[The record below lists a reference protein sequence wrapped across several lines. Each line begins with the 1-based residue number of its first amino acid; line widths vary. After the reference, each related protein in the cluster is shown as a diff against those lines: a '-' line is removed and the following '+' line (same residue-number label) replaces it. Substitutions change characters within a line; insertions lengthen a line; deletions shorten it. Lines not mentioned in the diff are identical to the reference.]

1 MSKQTSLTEVVLHA
15 RERRRE
21 VIVQCAANATRK
33 ILELPARRRKP
44 EAIARIIATEFESL
58 VQG

>member
-1 MSKQTSLTEVVLHA
+1 MSKRTSLTEVILHA

-21 VIVQCAANATRK
+21 TITECAANATRK
-33 ILELPARRRKP
+33 ILELPSRRRKP
-44 EAIARIIATEFESL
+44 EAIAAIIATEFESL

>member
-21 VIVQCAANATRK
+21 IIVQCAANATTK
-33 ILELPARRRKP
+33 ILELRGRRKP
-44 EAIARIIATEFESL
+44 EVIARIIATEFESL